1 VKKFKCSVHEMS
13 LYVIS
18 IFLFGILV
26 AKLVGVWG
34 LAENRAI
41 QIMAIVQVMILFV
54 LAWISGWMHKR
65 NDD

>member
-1 VKKFKCSVHEMS
+1 MS

-18 IFLFGILV
+18 ILLFGILI

-34 LAENRAI
+34 LAGNRTI